1 MKDPQIKIKQTDL
14 LSDNHYI
21 LNKVTFDY
29 QKNDDSWITQKREVY
44 DRGNGSAILLYNTKK
59 NSHSNSSVSFTNVPQ
74 RKQKG

>member
-29 QKNDDSWITQKREVY
+29 QKMTILGLPKKRFMT
-44 DRGNGSAILLYNTKK
+44 GNGSTTLQHKTKK
-59 NSHSNSSVSFTNVPQ
+59 SF
-74 RKQKG
+74 

>member
-29 QKNDDSWITQKREVY
+29 QKMTILGLHRKERFMTEEMDLRYYFTTQ
-44 DRGNGSAILLYNTKK
+44 NKK
-59 NSHSNSSVSFTNVPQ
+59 QSF
-74 RKQKG
+74 

>member
-29 QKNDDSWITQKREVY
+29 QKMTILGLPRKRVY
-44 DRGNGSAILLYNTKK
+44 DRKWIYYFTTQNKKVILTRQFRLQRTSETK
-59 NSHSNSSVSFTNVPQ
+59 Q
-74 RKQKG
+74 G

>member
-29 QKNDDSWITQKREVY
+29 QKMTILGLPKREVY
-44 DRGNGSAILLYNTKK
+44 DRGNGSAILLYNTNKK
-59 NSHSNSSVSFTNVPQ
+59 QSF
-74 RKQKG
+74 

>member
-29 QKNDDSWITQKREVY
+29 QKMTILGLPKKR
-44 DRGNGSAILLYNTKK
+44 SL
-59 NSHSNSSVSFTNVPQ
+59 
-74 RKQKG
+74 